1 MRGLCVV
8 CWLCSEDLMGLFCEL
23 GERGTTM
30 EETRK
35 RTGAYYYYVVTEIL
49 YWVLIMIMLN

>member
-30 EETRK
+30 ETRK

>member
-1 MRGLCVV
+1 
-8 CWLCSEDLMGLFCEL
+8 MGLFCEL